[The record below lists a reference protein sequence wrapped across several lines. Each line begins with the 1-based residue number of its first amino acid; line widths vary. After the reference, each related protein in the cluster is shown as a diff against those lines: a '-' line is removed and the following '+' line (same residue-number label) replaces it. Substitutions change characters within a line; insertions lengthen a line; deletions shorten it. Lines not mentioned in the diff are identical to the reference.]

1 MYAGRAM
8 NEREAASR
16 GVSSLSSPLSSSFP
30 GNAVNAQPMYIRLLG
45 KYIRGMDQ
53 EMKIV
58 TPCEK
63 ILRRFPPKTRTRQ
76 KEATSPSAW
85 PKFPRLY
92 LMVMILIN
100 SPVALYSTVGV
111 VLDRERREKII
122 PDFPLCLRRR
132 RRLPLLLRLWR
143 IKGSPAPSI
152 PFLGTARPSV
162 LFAPPFPSHTRL
174 RSSYLSVF
182 IT

>member
-1 MYAGRAM
+1 
-8 NEREAASR
+8 
-16 GVSSLSSPLSSSFP
+16 
-30 GNAVNAQPMYIRLLG
+30 
-45 KYIRGMDQ
+45 
-53 EMKIV
+53 MKIV

-174 RSSYLSVF
+174 RICPSSSRRSRGRRQQWVGLHLILGQKRQGGKTKSTLVVGGSLVLRLGLSANYYY
-182 IT
+182 

>member
-1 MYAGRAM
+1 
-8 NEREAASR
+8 
-16 GVSSLSSPLSSSFP
+16 
-30 GNAVNAQPMYIRLLG
+30 MYIRLLG

-85 PKFPRLY
+85 RKFPRLY

-132 RRLPLLLRLWR
+132 RRLLLLRLWR
-143 IKGSPAPSI
+143 IKGSPAPSYSLSRHCPAGR
-152 PFLGTARPSV
+152 PFRTPFSQPHSSSFFISV
-162 LFAPPFPSHTRL
+162 RL
-174 RSSYLSVF
+174 HHVEAGDDDNNGWDC
-182 IT
+182 I